1 MPVTAVAFD
10 MGGVLTHSA
19 LGGLDR
25 YADELGLPTGSL
37 SSYFRSDPL
46 MARLEIGEIS
56 SREFFKYVCV
66 EAEAAHG
73 RRIDIRRLVEAAEE
87 GQVLNLAMLDLVA
100 EVHERATTAL
110 VTNNVAEADWRSSF
124 PFDLFDVVMDSSEIG
139 VRKPDPR
146 FYEELLT
153 RLRRPAD
160 EVAFV
165 DDFAEN
171 LVPAAALGLS
181 TVHFT
186 DLDACRAALAGLG
199 LSQPVRPK
207 ATA

>member
-10 MGGVLTHSA
+10 MGGVLTRSA

-25 YADELGLPTGSL
+25 YADELGLPPGSL
-37 SSYFRSDPL
+37 SSYFRGDPL

-56 SREFFKYVCV
+56 SRDFFKYVCV

-73 RRIDIRRLVEAAEE
+73 LRIDIRRLAEAAEE
-87 GQVLNLAMLDLVA
+87 GQVLDPPMLDLVA
-100 EVHERATTAL
+100 DVHQRATTAL
-110 VTNNVAEADWRSSF
+110 VTNNVVEADWRSSF
-124 PFDLFDVVMDSSEIG
+124 PFELFDVVMDSSEIG

-153 RLRRPAD
+153 RLRRPAG

-171 LVPAAALGLS
+171 LVPAATLGLVA
-181 TVHFT
+181 VHFT
-186 DLDACRAALAGLG
+186 GLDSCRAALAGLG
-199 LSQPVRPK
+199 LSLPVRRR
-207 ATA
+207 ASA